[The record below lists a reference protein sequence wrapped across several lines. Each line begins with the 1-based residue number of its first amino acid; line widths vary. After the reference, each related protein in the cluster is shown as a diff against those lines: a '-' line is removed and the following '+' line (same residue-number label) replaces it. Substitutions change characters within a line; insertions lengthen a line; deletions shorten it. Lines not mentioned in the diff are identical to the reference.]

1 MNEAVKAAEQSAAN
15 SSAGMMDLF
24 GDVVPTSN
32 DVEDVYSD
40 FHRVRSWN
48 IKERLQ
54 AEKETLG
61 LYLTGHPI
69 DEYDSELNHLV
80 SSRIADLKPEKSNQT
95 VAGLVVAQRVMKT
108 KRGDSMAFVTL
119 DDRTGRIEVA
129 IFSDA
134 YTQARDLLLKDGLLV
149 INGQVSYDDYNGM
162 LKMRA
167 DTISLLADVRQ
178 QKARELHLTVESGAL
193 PAQFI
198 QDLSGLLEPYREGS
212 CPLVIDYQRSD
223 ARAQLRLGN
232 DWLVRP
238 EDELLQRLRDQYGAD
253 KVKLLY

>member
-1 MNEAVKAAEQSAAN
+1 
-15 SSAGMMDLF
+15 
-24 GDVVPTSN
+24 
-32 DVEDVYSD
+32 
-40 FHRVRSWN
+40 
-48 IKERLQ
+48 KERLN

-108 KRGDSMAFVTL
+108 RRGDTMAFVTL

-129 IFSDA
+129 IFADTYNQS
-134 YTQARDLLLKDGLLV
+134 RDLLLKDGLLV

-167 DTISLLADVRQ
+167 DAIKLLSDVRQ
-178 QKARELHLTVESGAL
+178 EQARELCLALESGAL
-193 PAQFI
+193 PANFI
-198 QDLSGLLEPYREGS
+198 PQLSDLLEPYREGA
-212 CPLVIDYQRSD
+212 CPIVIEYQRSD
-223 ARAQLRLGN
+223 AKALLRLGGN
-232 DWLVRP
+232 WRVRP
-238 EDELLQRLRDQYGAD
+238 EDEL
-253 KVKLLY
+253 